1 MNHYEKLKHLVMD
14 LEEDF
19 RKFHEKGNNAA
30 GTRARQGMQ
39 SIKEMAQAIRKDIQD
54 IKNNSSK

>member
-14 LEEDF
+14 LEGDF
-19 RKFHEKGNNAA
+19 HKFYEKGNNAA

-54 IKNNSSK
+54 IKNSKQ

>member
-19 RKFHEKGNNAA
+19 RKFYEKRNSTA

-54 IKNNSSK
+54 IKNSKQ

>member
-1 MNHYEKLKHLVMD
+1 MNHYEKLKHRVMD
-14 LEEDF
+14 LEGDF
-19 RKFHEKGNNAA
+19 RKFYEKGNNAA

-39 SIKEMAQAIRKDIQD
+39 YIKEMAQAIRKDIQD